1 MKIEKRRVK
10 EIRRKEGVRSK
21 MKRKSQE
28 EEEER
33 EGNNDCL

>member
-1 MKIEKRRVK
+1 MKIEKRRGK
-10 EIRRKEGVRSK
+10 GIKREEGVRSK

-33 EGNNDCL
+33 EGNNYCL